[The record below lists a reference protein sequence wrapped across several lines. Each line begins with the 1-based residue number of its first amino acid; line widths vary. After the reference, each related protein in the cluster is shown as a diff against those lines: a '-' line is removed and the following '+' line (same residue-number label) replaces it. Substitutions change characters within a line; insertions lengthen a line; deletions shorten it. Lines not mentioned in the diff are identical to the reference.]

1 MCLCR
6 LCFYLFIFVNK
17 LNLQPRPS
25 FESSRAELVEMDVV
39 DWLSSAHKLYEEKLI
54 HELECCE
61 VKRLCQPSTCYL
73 SPQPS
78 SLPSSL
84 RSLFF
89 FLPTLSITFISEDL
103 SVLSNMPRHTLTE
116 VFPIR
121 YVCPTLHVTLLL

>member
-1 MCLCR
+1 MMCLCR

-89 FLPTLSITFISEDL
+89 FYPHFLSPLSLKICQCLATCLATLSLKCF
-103 SVLSNMPRHTLTE
+103 
-116 VFPIR
+116 
-121 YVCPTLHVTLLL
+121 LLDMCVPHFM